1 MQAASDAIYPGS
13 HLNTLCPG
21 NNFSVRMILTITEE
35 GTAQIHFCMVEQT
48 VMFIVY
54 ESIFQHGS
62 NVDGPVYHHTVTKEV
77 HTVNLP
83 KLICAQTRPPETPAP
98 CCGAE
103 PG

>member
-54 ESIFQHGS
+54 VMRVFASM
-62 NVDGPVYHHTVTKEV
+62 VPMLTV
-77 HTVNLP
+77 LYIII
-83 KLICAQTRPPETPAP
+83 L
-98 CCGAE
+98 
-103 PG
+103 

>member
-1 MQAASDAIYPGS
+1 
-13 HLNTLCPG
+13 
-21 NNFSVRMILTITEE
+21 MILTITEE
-35 GTAQIHFCMVEQT
+35 GTAKIPLCRVVQT

-54 ESIFQHGS
+54 ESFCQHGS
-62 NVDGPVYHHTVTKEV
+62 NVDVPVYHTVTKEV

-103 PG
+103 PGKESELSIECI